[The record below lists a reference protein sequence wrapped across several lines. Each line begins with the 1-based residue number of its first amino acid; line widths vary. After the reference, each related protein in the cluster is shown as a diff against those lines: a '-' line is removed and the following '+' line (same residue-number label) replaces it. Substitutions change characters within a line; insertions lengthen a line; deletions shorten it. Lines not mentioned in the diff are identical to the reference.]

1 MALKDLLVHLDD
13 SKACAYRVDAAI
25 ALAKRQEGRVRGVA
39 LAPKSTISTYV
50 GIDIPSSLT
59 EAQQAIVQKAAES
72 AVEKFEAAA
81 REAGIDYVSK
91 IDKCSA
97 TKAPACLAFHARHTD
112 LCFVGQPDPDESGVA
127 FQESLLEGV
136 LFKSGRPVYIVPYIG
151 RPKVKIRRAVIAWDG
166 GKKAVRAVNDAIP
179 LLQGRSNTEVV
190 ILVINP
196 EKRRGAHGE
205 KPGHDIA
212 AHLERHGLKTRV
224 DRQTFPD
231 ITPDTVILNYLADS
245 GADLLIMGAYGHSRL
260 REKAFGGVTNT
271 ILHQMTTP
279 VLMSD

>member
-13 SKACAYRVDAAI
+13 SKACTYRIDAAI
-25 ALAKRQEGRVRGVA
+25 ALAKRQDARVRGVA
-39 LAPKSTISTYV
+39 LSLKSTISTYV

-59 EAQQAIVQKAAES
+59 KAQQEIVQKSAES
-72 AVEKFEAAA
+72 AVAKFETAAG
-81 REAGIDYVSK
+81 EAGVECVSEIDQ
-91 IDKCSA
+91 CSA
-97 TKAPACLAFHARHTD
+97 TKAPARLSFHARHCD
-112 LCFVGQPDPDESGVA
+112 MCFVGQPNPDEPGVG

-136 LFKSGRPVYIVPYIG
+136 LFASGRPVYIVPYIG
-151 RPKVKIRRAVIAWDG
+151 RPHVKIRRAVIAWDG
-166 GKKAVRAVNDAIP
+166 GRKAVRAVNDAIP
-179 LLQGRSNTEVV
+179 LLQGRSEAI

-196 EKRRGAHGE
+196 DKRTSAHGD
-205 KPGHDIA
+205 KPGHNIA
-212 AHLERHGLKTRV
+212 AHLERHGIKARV

-231 ITPDTVILNYLADS
+231 ISADTIILNYLADS

-279 VLMSD
+279 VMMSE